1 MISLVLGWLITTV
14 AAAPRELE
22 VWFLTPPKTA
32 ALEQW
37 LYPVRMKSPLWAQ
50 SCEAIGDFCFDPG
63 IGLYRKNQRELEK
76 DPVFIPEKELPQ
88 LPTAHSVDRSLVS
101 CDPNYA
107 FDMFCGE
114 ARPESTKAVSALKLE
129 IWFDTS
135 SSLREMDTADAQG
148 NCHRKK
154 FLESLSGECPF
165 QQKVRVKMYDLS
177 LAEMPSMASA
187 CQAQGQNNTKRLIE
201 WIEASEVPKLIVITD
216 VNEYHKEMADYIS
229 SRNGKVRG
237 DSGSFTAADL
247 VPLAATL
254 AATCR

>member
-1 MISLVLGWLITTV
+1 MITLVLGWLIAAA

-37 LYPVRMKSPLWAQ
+37 LHPLKPKPQLMAQ
-50 SCEAIGDFCFDPG
+50 GCEAIGDFCFDPG
-63 IGLYRKNQRELEK
+63 IGLYRKNQRELES
-76 DPVFIPEKELPQ
+76 DPVFLPEKELPQ

-107 FDMFCGE
+107 FDMFCGQ
-114 ARPESTKAVSALKLE
+114 ARPEAKPTATDLNLE

-148 NCHRKK
+148 NCHRKR
-154 FLESLSGECPF
+154 FLESLSADCAF

-177 LAEMPSMASA
+177 LSEMSSMASA

-201 WIEASEVPKLIVITD
+201 WIEASEAKKLIVITD
-216 VNEYHKEMADYIS
+216 VNEYHKEMADYIA